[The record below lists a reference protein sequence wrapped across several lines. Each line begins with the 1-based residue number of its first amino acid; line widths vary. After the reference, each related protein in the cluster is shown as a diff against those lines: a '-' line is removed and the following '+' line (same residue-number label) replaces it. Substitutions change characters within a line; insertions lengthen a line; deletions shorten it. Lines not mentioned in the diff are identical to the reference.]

1 MNKVIINKL
10 KLSDFGKFHDK
21 TIELDDKFNIIY
33 GLNESGK
40 STICDFIEG
49 MFYGFDDGDKK
60 RNLNYKYKRYK
71 PLFSNMYQ
79 GSMEITKNNERF
91 LIYRD
96 FFNFDFQITNLT
108 SGDKVFLK
116 ESNLNSIGEYFLGFN
131 YKIYKS
137 IVSLNQFEKMDRD
150 LNLTIKDKLINLK
163 SGGDIYFKTDKAID
177 ILDKRL
183 NSIGTDR
190 AYTKKYAKT
199 KKKIDLLNDK
209 LNEINKLEKD
219 YEDNFKE
226 IYNIR
231 ENIKDMEDE
240 ASNLNKEKTLYN
252 LSRKKENL
260 SQIDKLKEEQI
271 DLNNKLNR
279 LKKYENLDFSFFDK
293 VDNLIAKEL
302 ELSNNLE
309 KYENHDKNFVI
320 FMITLVI
327 ACIIFISIKFRN
339 YFVLFLIVP
348 IVFMY
353 LRSNRNS
360 DYISERQKYVNTK
373 VNLQNEF
380 LKINVKNKAEYERF
394 KKDYNEY
401 DRLIK
406 DKIRVENSLYILM
419 KNTEI
424 TNEDYELLNSNLKT
438 NYNNIDEINS
448 KIKSIELKLP
458 SMRRKQL
465 DLEKKV
471 SYIEQS
477 ISCKNKIIEEINFL
491 KEEFILLDKKKKALE
506 LSIDILKKS
515 SQKIGNRS
523 KDIIIDKV
531 SELIKNISS
540 NDYVKVWFDDN
551 LNPFIRTKS
560 DKYIDIENLSTSF
573 KDQIDFALKF
583 VLAQNIIENSFMVF
597 DDAFINYD
605 NLRLR
610 LTMFYLLDQ
619 SENNQIIYFTCHNRE
634 EYILKNE
641 GIDIEVYKLEE
652 K

>member
-21 TIELDDKFNIIY
+21 IIELDDKFNIIY

-79 GSMEITKNNERF
+79 GSMEITKNGESF

-108 SGDKVFLK
+108 TGDKVLLK

-137 IVSLNQFEKMDRD
+137 IVSLNQFEKMDRN

-199 KKKIDLLNDK
+199 KKKIDLLNEK
-209 LNEINKLEKD
+209 LKEINKLEKD

-231 ENIKDMEDE
+231 ENIKKMEDE
-240 ASNLNKEKTLYN
+240 VSNLNREKTLYN

-260 SQIDKLKEEQI
+260 SQINELKKEQI
-271 DLNNKLNR
+271 EINNKLNK

-309 KYENHDKNFVI
+309 KDENHDKNFVI

-327 ACIIFISIKFRN
+327 ACIVFISIKFRN
-339 YFVLFLIVP
+339 YFILFLIVP

-353 LRSNRNS
+353 LRNNKNS
-360 DYISERQKYVNTK
+360 DYISKRQNYVNTK

-424 TNEDYELLNSNLKT
+424 TNEDYELLNSNLQT

-448 KIKSIELKLP
+448 KIKDRELKLP

-471 SYIEQS
+471 SYIEQK
-477 ISCKNKIIEEINFL
+477 ISDKNKITEEINFL

-515 SQKIGNRS
+515 SQKIGNKS
-523 KDIIIDKV
+523 KDLIIEKV
-531 SELIKNISS
+531 SDLIKNISS
-540 NDYVKVWFDDN
+540 NEYIKVFFDDD

-634 EYILKNE
+634 EHILKNE
-641 GIDIEVYKLEE
+641 DIDIEVYKLEE